1 MNLETN
7 RVEYKEKLN
16 DSLEKE
22 AVAFLNS
29 KGGEIYFGVKD
40 NGTAVGIP
48 NPDDIQLK
56 IKDRLINN
64 IRPSIMGL
72 FDVFTKDMH
81 GKTVVVVNIA
91 NGTET
96 PYYIKQKGRSEAGC
110 FIRVGSAVQPMTE
123 EMIESLMSKRHPIS
137 LRNMASSVQDLKFAQ
152 LKIYYAEKD
161 KELNEHF
168 ATNLGFRT
176 SDGKYNQVAALFADE
191 NRFSIRFALW
201 SGKDRTSKTFKKEEY
216 GDRCLLTALSR
227 IQDRMDVANLT
238 QSKKQGLKPRLD
250 KKYVDKNALREAI
263 INAFVHNDY
272 SHWDT
277 PIFEVFEDR
286 FEITTYGNPLDNM
299 TEEAFFTGC
308 STPRNPEI
316 MRIFQDLELV
326 EHLGTGI
333 PYIVGL
339 YGRKAFQISKV
350 GVRLTLRFD
359 KSIEKEEKETI
370 LKSKE
375 KSSQKTARKQPENDQ
390 KTARK
395 QPEDVQ
401 KILKAISANPSIS
414 RQALAKLLNMT
425 VYKVRTTLQKLKEQK
440 QIRRVGADK
449 GGHWEVIK

>member
-1 MNLETN
+1 MNIETN
-7 RVEYKEKLN
+7 RIEYKEKLT

-29 KGGEIYFGVKD
+29 KGGDIYIGVKND
-40 NGTAVGIP
+40 GTAVGVA

-56 IKDRLINN
+56 IKDRLKDN
-64 IRPSIMGL
+64 IRPSILGL

-91 NGTET
+91 SGSDV
-96 PYYIKQKGRSEAGC
+96 PYYIKQKGRSESGC
-110 FIRVGSAVQPMTE
+110 FIRIGSAIQPMPE
-123 EMIESLMSKRHPIS
+123 EMIAKLMAKRHPIS
-137 LRNMASSVQDLKFAQ
+137 LRNLPSSVQDLKFAQ
-152 LKIYYAEKD
+152 LKIYYAEKG

-168 ATNLGFRT
+168 ATNLKFRT
-176 SDGKYNQVAALFADE
+176 PYGKYNQIAYLFADE

-227 IQDRMDVANLT
+227 IQDRMDVANQT
-238 QSKKQGLKPRLD
+238 QSKKQGFKPRLD
-250 KKYVDKNALREAI
+250 KKYVDKEALREAV

-272 SHWDT
+272 SRDDT

-286 FEITTYGNPLDNM
+286 FEITTYGNPLEYM

-339 YGRKAFQISKV
+339 YGREAFQISKV
-350 GVRLTLRFD
+350 GVRLTLKFD
-359 KSIEKEEKETI
+359 KSIEEEAEREAA

-375 KSSQKTARKQPENDQ
+375 ESSEKSREKTTI
-390 KTARK
+390 KTTHK
-395 QPEDVQ
+395 TTIKTTH
-401 KILKAISANPSIS
+401 KIIEVIRQNP
-414 RQALAKLLNMT
+414 
-425 VYKVRTTLQKLKEQK
+425 KVTTLELSGLLDLTIDGIKWNLKKLKEENK
-440 QIRRVGADK
+440 IRRVGSKKD
-449 GGHWEVIK
+449 GYWEII